1 MRKFRTILL
10 IALVTAAAIP
20 AGSTVAT
27 GGEHHH
33 GHHRLPSTI
42 DLPDG
47 FFPEG
52 IASGH
57 GSTFYVG
64 SLADGTIYRG
74 DYRTG
79 AGEVLTEPAGSFATV
94 GLNVDRWGRVW
105 AAGGPTGVGRVYD
118 GATGEL
124 LASFEFAAP
133 FESFINDV
141 IVTKQA
147 AWFTDSGTQNSPDP
161 ANFQF
166 AGEPRVFKVPLGTW
180 GRLPGAGAVEELPVG
195 MPDIAFPNLNGIET
209 TPDGRALVVAHNV
222 QGTLYRV
229 DPRTGDAAV
238 VDIDHSFAGPDGLVR
253 QGRKL
258 YVVEP
263 GAARVATV
271 RLDRRGTSGE
281 IQRLVTVPGAET
293 PTTAALFGRGVYVVD
308 ARFTSMT
315 GPYQVTRLPL
325 ACRRVDTT
333 GRGQGAASLPGD
345 PPDLVRTEATIDSG
359 LLRGTTEAAFTITGG
374 TPTGFAFAGELT
386 FTTRRGTLTL
396 DLAGTLDVSTGEFAS
411 SGPVRSGTDRFD
423 GAVGTITLD
432 GVQDLADPAGSFTE
446 QVTGE
451 VCFDRG
457 HRW

>member
-1 MRKFRTILL
+1 MRKFRTLL
-10 IALVTAAAIP
+10 LVSLLTAAVIP
-20 AGSTVAT
+20 AVPAGAT
-27 GGEHHH
+27 GGGHH
-33 GHHRLPSTI
+33 GHRRLPSTI

-52 IASGH
+52 IASGR
-57 GSTFYVG
+57 GSTFYAG

-79 AGEVLTEPAGSFATV
+79 KGDVLTDPVGPFATV

-105 AAGGPTGVGRVYD
+105 AAGGTSGTGRVYD
-118 GATGEL
+118 GKTGEL
-124 LASFEFAAP
+124 LASYQFTAP
-133 FESFINDV
+133 LESFVNDV
-141 IVTKQA
+141 IVTKHA
-147 AWFTDSGTQNSPDP
+147 AWFTDSGTRNSPDP

-166 AGEPRVFKVPLGTW
+166 AGEPRLFKVPLGKW
-180 GRLPGAGAVEELPVG
+180 GRLPDAGGFEVLPVD

-229 DPRTGDAAV
+229 DPRDGDAAV
-238 VDIDHSFAGPDGLVR
+238 VDIDHSFAGPDGMVR

-263 GAARVATV
+263 GATQVATV

-281 IQRLVTVPGAET
+281 IVRLVTVPGAET

-308 ARFTSMT
+308 ARFESMT
-315 GPYQVTRLPL
+315 GPYRVTRLPL
-325 ACRRVDTT
+325 TCRRVDTT
-333 GRGQGAASLPGD
+333 GSGQGVAPLPGD
-345 PPDLVRTEATIDSG
+345 APGTVRTEATIDSG
-359 LLRGTTEAAFTITGG
+359 LLRGTTDAVFAITGQ
-374 TPTGFAFAGELT
+374 TPTGIAFDGELT
-386 FTTRRGTLTL
+386 FSTRRGTLTL
-396 DLAGTLDVSTGEFAS
+396 DLGGTLDVTTGAFES
-411 SGPVRSGTDRFD
+411 SGPVRSGTERFT

-457 HRW
+457 HGW